1 MTFSVVQGILEPEYG
16 SMIQIDTTC
25 WFAWLTENKSF
36 RYESNNHAPF
46 TVRKEKSDYWYGY
59 RKVVGKL
66 HKRYIGRSLEVT
78 QEKLELVAEELSNPA
93 EGRKAT
99 PSVTQAVPEIVTDK
113 VTYETRISALETR
126 LQLMEERLGKL
137 RA

>member
-1 MTFSVVQGILEPEYG
+1 MTFSVVQGILKPEYG
-16 SMIQIDTTC
+16 NMIQIDTKC
-25 WFAWLTENKSF
+25 WFDWLTENKSF
-36 RYESNNHAPF
+36 RYESNTHAPF

-59 RKVVGKL
+59 RKVAGKL

-78 QEKLELVAEELSNPA
+78 QKKLELVAEELSNPV
-93 EGRKAT
+93 EGRKVT
-99 PSVTQAVPEIVTDK
+99 PLVTQAVPEVVADK
-113 VTYETRISALETR
+113 VTYEDRISALEAR

>member
-16 SMIQIDTTC
+16 NMIQIDTKC
-25 WFAWLTENKSF
+25 WFGWLTENKSF

-59 RKVVGKL
+59 RKIAGKL
-66 HKRYIGRSLEVT
+66 YKRYIGRSLEVT
-78 QEKLELVAEELSNPA
+78 QEKLESVAEELT
-93 EGRKAT
+93 T
-99 PSVTQAVPEIVTDK
+99 PVKGYKVAPLVTQSVPKVVADTVTHD
-113 VTYETRISALETR
+113 RILALEVR

-137 RA
+137 KA

>member
-1 MTFSVVQGILEPEYG
+1 MTFSVVQGILKPEYG
-16 SMIQIDTTC
+16 SMIQIDTKC
-25 WFAWLTENKSF
+25 WFSWLIDNKSF
-36 RYESNNHAPF
+36 RYESNTFAPF

-59 RKVVGKL
+59 RKVAGKL

-78 QEKLELVAEELSNPA
+78 QEKLESVAEDLDSPA
-93 EGRKAT
+93 LLETHKVT
-99 PSVTQAVPEIVTDK
+99 QSVTEVVTEGVTDA
-113 VTYETRISALETR
+113 RIAALEAR

>member
-16 SMIQIDTTC
+16 SMIQIDTKC
-25 WFAWLTENKSF
+25 WFSWLTDNKSF
-36 RYESNNHAPF
+36 RYESNTFAPF

-59 RKVVGKL
+59 RKVAGKL

-78 QEKLELVAEELSNPA
+78 QEKLESVAENLDSP
-93 EGRKAT
+93 T
-99 PSVTQAVPEIVTDK
+99 PSEKRKVTQSVTEVVTDSD
-113 VTYETRISALETR
+113 TDTRITALEAR
-126 LQLMEERLGKL
+126 LQLMEECLGKL

>member
-16 SMIQIDTTC
+16 SMIQIETKC
-25 WFAWLTENKSF
+25 WFNWLTENKSF
-36 RYESNNHAPF
+36 RYESNNYAAF

-59 RKVVGKL
+59 RKIAGKL

-78 QEKLELVAEELSNPA
+78 QEKLELVAKELDSPTK
-93 EGRKAT
+93 GKAHKVT
-99 PSVTQAVPEIVTDK
+99 QLVTRSVTDTVTH
-113 VTYETRISALETR
+113 ERISALEAR

>member
-1 MTFSVVQGILEPEYG
+1 MTFSVVQGILKPEYG
-16 SMIQIDTTC
+16 SMIQIDTKC
-25 WFAWLTENKSF
+25 WFSWLTENKSF

-78 QEKLELVAEELSNPA
+78 QEKLELVAEELANPI
-93 EGRKAT
+93 EGRKVT
-99 PSVTQAVPEIVTDK
+99 PSVTQSMPEVVTDK
-113 VTYETRISALETR
+113 VTYEARISALEAR